1 MPGLEPGDIA
11 EKVVPLVQF
20 PMLMRVVLPGALATA
35 AIYPFLPFPAGI
47 FRVKSLEDL
56 EQNGLALLAL
66 AALVFVLGALIAAL
80 NGQIYKLYEG
90 RSYWPARLL
99 SRQTAR
105 QQARVN
111 KLQAIKDQGHSSDP
125 RVDARRSEAMDILRT
140 YPTKDQVPYAAR
152 PTWLG
157 NILAGYEQY
166 PFDRYGMSS
175 IFYFTRIWMEV
186 EKEKK
191 DAIDSTWSIAD
202 GFLSL
207 SATAMAG
214 GALWIAAGILDAFEL
229 IDRAPMGDWDVAM
242 LGGLGWLVLG
252 YSLYRISLPFHRQNG
267 ELFKSIFDLYRKKV
281 WKMTKIE
288 NGEIDAWLTAWR
300 YYQFRILLTCPRCG
314 AQRQP
319 PGRPC
324 DRCNAA
330 VSAFR

>member
-1 MPGLEPGDIA
+1 MPGLEAGDIA
-11 EKVVPLVQF
+11 EKVVPLVEF
-20 PMLMRVVLPGALATA
+20 PMLMRVLLPGALATVVL
-35 AIYPFLPFPAGI
+35 YPFLPFPAGM
-47 FRVKSLEDL
+47 FQVKTLDEL
-56 EQNGLALLAL
+56 EQNWLPLLAL
-66 AALVFVLGALIAAL
+66 AALVFVLGALISVL

-99 SRQTAR
+99 SWQTAR

-111 KLQAIKDQGHSSDP
+111 KLQALKDQGHSSDP
-125 RVDARRSEAMDILRT
+125 RVDAKRSEAMDILRT
-140 YPTKDQVPYAAR
+140 YPTRDQVPYASR

-186 EKEKK
+186 EKDKK
-191 DAIDSTWSIAD
+191 GVIDNTWSIAD

-207 SATAMAG
+207 SAVAMAG
-214 GALWIAAGILDAFEL
+214 GMLWLAAAILNGFDF
-229 IDRAPMGDWDVAM
+229 IDRVPLGDWDVAM
-242 LGGLGWLVLG
+242 LGSAGWLVLG
-252 YSLYRISLPFHRQNG
+252 YCLYRISLPFHRQNG
-267 ELFKSIFDLYRKKV
+267 EVFKSIFDLYRDKV

-288 NGEIDAWLTAWR
+288 DGEIDAWLTAWR

-314 AQRQP
+314 ATGQP

-324 DRCNAA
+324 DHCGVVVA
-330 VSAFR
+330 AFR